1 MAQTSASLLDR
12 LHDPRSPEWER
23 MLSVYAPLI
32 RNWLRRFATPSPT
45 TPKMVQ
51 EVLAVVVRR
60 MPEFSHNGRTGA
72 FRAWLRTITVNVLR
86 DFWKK
91 RQNHPKAIGGSD
103 FLGALGELAD
113 PHSGLSQWD
122 REHDLRVTRQLLELL
137 RPSFEE
143 TTWRAFEQTAILG
156 QPAAETAHKLGISV
170 NAVFIAKSRVFSD
183 QQSRRPGRCFSGRR
197 LKGFTKRLHIIHS
210 PASPACSSPAK
221 VRTVF

>member
-32 RNWLRRFATPSPT
+32 RNWLRRYDALADDAEDL
-45 TPKMVQ
+45 VQ

-72 FRAWLRTITVNVLR
+72 FRAWLRTITVNVLH

-113 PHSGLSQWD
+113 PHSGLSQEWD

-170 NAVFIAKSRVFSD
+170 NAVFIAKSRVLSKLRQEAAGLVDVF
-183 QQSRRPGRCFSGRR
+183 PGD
-197 LKGFTKRLHIIHS
+197 
-210 PASPACSSPAK
+210 A
-221 VRTVF
+221 